1 MNDERNV
8 PVMIYEEAKK
18 EVSTVDIAITLLF
31 GVAANALV
39 AGLYLMYCQRNKGI
53 IIKEEN

>member
-1 MNDERNV
+1 MDEERNI
-8 PVMIYEEAKK
+8 PVVIYEDVKK

-39 AGLYLMYCQRNKGI
+39 AGLYLLYCQTNKGI
-53 IIKEEN
+53 IIKEEK

>member
-1 MNDERNV
+1 MSDEKNI

-18 EVSTVDIAITLLF
+18 EVTTVDITITLLF

-39 AGLYLMYCQRNKGI
+39 AGLFLLYCQRNKGI

>member
-8 PVMIYEEAKK
+8 PVMVYEDAKK
-18 EVSTVDIAITLLF
+18 EVSTVDITITLLF

-39 AGLYLMYCQRNKGI
+39 AGLYLLYCQRNKGI

>member
-8 PVMIYEEAKK
+8 PVIIYEDAKK
-18 EVSTVDIAITLLF
+18 EVRTVDIAITLLF
-31 GVAANALV
+31 GVAANSLV
-39 AGLYLMYCQRNKGI
+39 AGLYLMYCQRNQGI

>member
-39 AGLYLMYCQRNKGI
+39 AGLYLMYCQRNQGI
-53 IIKEEN
+53 IIKEEK